1 VPRPGDLD
9 DSDLLQ
15 VKDDG
20 EPEVPDAVVLHDGVA
35 HPNQVKL
42 FDLLESIESFFNLQ
56 SEGLHTTAQK
66 LQLYRS

>member
-35 HPNQVKL
+35 YPNQVKL
-42 FDLLESIESFFNLQ
+42 FDLLE
-56 SEGLHTTAQK
+56 
-66 LQLYRS
+66 

>member
-20 EPEVPDAVVLHDGVA
+20 EPEVSDAVVLHDGVA

-42 FDLLESIESFFNLQ
+42 FDLLE
-56 SEGLHTTAQK
+56 
-66 LQLYRS
+66 